1 MINLLRHKIEAI
13 CFFVLFFSHE
23 LRGLE
28 LALHVGG
35 GLHEDS
41 SKAEWC
47 SGSFRQGALNS
58 LLVSL

>member
-41 SKAEWC
+41 S
-47 SGSFRQGALNS
+47 
-58 LLVSL
+58 